1 MSLDI
6 ETLGTLSS
14 ADRVNTIAK
23 HLKSIPLAQRAGV
36 METVQRG
43 LKEREAARLTYN
55 WNLHARDSQLPPEGD
70 WDTWL
75 ILAGR
80 GFGKTRTGAEWVRD
94 QVESRAAHR
103 IALVARTLDEAQS
116 VMIEGESGIVNIS
129 PPWDKPTYE
138 PSKRKLTWPNGAHA
152 LVFSSHEPDQL
163 RGPQFDA
170 PWCDELASWEY
181 PAQTWDNL
189 TFALR
194 LGRRPRSVV
203 TTTPKSI
210 ELVRSLPNRPG
221 VQVTRGSTYENQ
233 DNLPPAYFNQ
243 LIEQYD
249 GTRIGQ
255 QEIYAELID
264 EDEDAIWKR
273 EWIEKARLSS
283 HWVRFYYKTIIPD
296 SNTLL
301 SLQDNETP
309 SFIRAKMSSKP
320 MVRRARIMGVPGT
333 SYICPRLGRRPR
345 SVVTTTPTSIE
356 RPQPRRQVRRPSSP
370 PATYEN
376 QDNLPPAYHQLIE
389 QFNGHASDSRRS
401 TPSLSTRTKMPAG
414 NDSGSRITPLQPPA
428 HLPNRRRNRPSNVL
442 QAQQLRDRHRSRRS
456 RHAPKARLRPRRRVR
471 QAHPQLLG
479 APRRPPIR
487 QVQRNPH
494 HRRGQRRRRHGQIHP
509 QELRRAHPALQG
521 HQGPPR
527 QVHPRR
533 TRRRPLRTEPAPY
546 PDTGAVST
554 T

>member
-1 MSLDI
+1 MSLDT
-6 ETLGTLSS
+6 ETLSTFSG
-14 ADRVNTIAK
+14 ADLVSKVAG
-23 HLKSIPLAQRAGV
+23 HLGHLPKSQRAACL
-36 METVQRG
+36 ETIMSDLHR
-43 LKEREAARLTYN
+43 REAMELKYA
-55 WNLHARDSQLPPEGD
+55 WSLHARDSQLPPPGD
-70 WDTWL
+70 WDTWM

-103 IALVARTLDEAQS
+103 MALVARTLDEAQS

-152 LVFSSHEPDQL
+152 LAFSSHEPDQL

-170 PWCDELASWEY
+170 AWCDELASWEY

-194 LGRRPRSVV
+194 LGHRPRSVV

-283 HWVRFYYKTIIPD
+283 HPPVARIVVAIDPAMSTKPNSSETGIVVVGADMRRKHAYVLADESGKLTPNSWALRAAHLFDKFNATRIIAEDNVGGDMVKSTLKNSVERTLPYKGIKARRGKY
-296 SNTLL
+296 
-301 SLQDNETP
+301 
-309 SFIRAKMSSKP
+309 IRAEPVAALYGQGRVHHVGRFPQLEDQMCTWTP
-320 MVRRARIMGVPGT
+320 D
-333 SYICPRLGRRPR
+333 LG
-345 SVVTTTPTSIE
+345 
-356 RPQPRRQVRRPSSP
+356 
-370 PATYEN
+370 
-376 QDNLPPAYHQLIE
+376 
-389 QFNGHASDSRRS
+389 
-401 TPSLSTRTKMPAG
+401 
-414 NDSGSRITPLQPPA
+414 
-428 HLPNRRRNRPSNVL
+428 PSNSP
-442 QAQQLRDRHRSRRS
+442 DRADALV
-456 RHAPKARLRPRRRVR
+456 HAITEL
-471 QAHPQLLG
+471 
-479 APRRPPIR
+479 IID
-487 QVQRNPH
+487 RNP
-494 HRRGQRRRRHGQIHP
+494 IKIWI
-509 QELRRAHPALQG
+509 
-521 HQGPPR
+521 
-527 QVHPRR
+527 
-533 TRRRPLRTEPAPY
+533 
-546 PDTGAVST
+546 
-554 T
+554 

>member
-1 MSLDI
+1 MGPRIRSK
-6 ETLGTLSS
+6 T
-14 ADRVNTIAK
+14 R
-23 HLKSIPLAQRAGV
+23 
-36 METVQRG
+36 
-43 LKEREAARLTYN
+43 AAR
-55 WNLHARDSQLPPEGD
+55 
-70 WDTWL
+70 
-75 ILAGR
+75 
-80 GFGKTRTGAEWVRD
+80 
-94 QVESRAAHR
+94 R

-129 PPWDKPTYE
+129 PHWDKPIYE

-170 PWCDELASWEY
+170 AWCDELASWEY

-283 HWVRFYYKTIIPD
+283 HPPVARIVVAIDPAMSTKPNSSETGIVVVGADMRRKHAYVLADESGKLTPNSWALRAAHLFDKFNATRIIAEDNAGGDMVKSTLKNAVDRTLPYKGIKARRGKY
-296 SNTLL
+296 
-301 SLQDNETP
+301 
-309 SFIRAKMSSKP
+309 IRAEPVAALYEQGRVHHIGRFPQLEDQMCTWTP
-320 MVRRARIMGVPGT
+320 D
-333 SYICPRLGRRPR
+333 LG
-345 SVVTTTPTSIE
+345 
-356 RPQPRRQVRRPSSP
+356 
-370 PATYEN
+370 
-376 QDNLPPAYHQLIE
+376 
-389 QFNGHASDSRRS
+389 
-401 TPSLSTRTKMPAG
+401 
-414 NDSGSRITPLQPPA
+414 
-428 HLPNRRRNRPSNVL
+428 PSNSP
-442 QAQQLRDRHRSRRS
+442 DRADALV
-456 RHAPKARLRPRRRVR
+456 HAITEL
-471 QAHPQLLG
+471 
-479 APRRPPIR
+479 IID
-487 QVQRNPH
+487 RNP
-494 HRRGQRRRRHGQIHP
+494 IKIWI
-509 QELRRAHPALQG
+509 
-521 HQGPPR
+521 
-527 QVHPRR
+527 
-533 TRRRPLRTEPAPY
+533 
-546 PDTGAVST
+546 
-554 T
+554 